1 MSQGA
6 NYLWEGALYPGEAGM
21 ISDWI
26 NLDYVSYD
34 FGRVFW
40 LISEKQTQT
49 SLSGLFSGLERS
61 LASAPSDG
69 FDLFSY
75 LDGFFQM

>member
-26 NLDYVSYD
+26 NLYYVSYD

-49 SLSGLFSGLERS
+49 SLSGLFLGWRGVWHLHH
-61 LASAPSDG
+61 LM
-69 FDLFSY
+69 DLISFHI
-75 LDGFFQM
+75 DGFFQM